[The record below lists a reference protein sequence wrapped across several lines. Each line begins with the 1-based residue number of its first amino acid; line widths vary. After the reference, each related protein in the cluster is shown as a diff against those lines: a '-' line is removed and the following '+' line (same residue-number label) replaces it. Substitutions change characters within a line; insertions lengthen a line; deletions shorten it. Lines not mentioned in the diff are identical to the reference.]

1 MMKKD
6 KFAALALAVLLAG
19 CSPAQPPAAQGI
31 SASSEPS
38 AASAIQ
44 LPVETAPEQQ
54 REVYQPEEGL
64 TAQETIAAYFD
75 QQYQAY
81 TSLSDIDI
89 SGLLDLNQMENRNLL
104 TWLQI
109 LNQRRRLLREND
121 LCYVETEVFPY
132 TILYEE
138 QPEDDRMSFWSSR
151 METDYDEV
159 YHFRISGEE
168 GRAYPPTFAVNAQH
182 TVFLKREGGI
192 WKIIRHY
199 YPGSVRSLRFAGE
212 LTLPSEEEMLAELKL
227 EFSSAQA
234 AQAVATPPGAAP
246 YNAEAAVD
254 YANRYMAKSNSEFYH
269 IGDWQGNCQNFVS
282 QALSHGFGDEMT
294 GEWFGGSGGGSAAW
308 ESVNSFWRFAVENG
322 GMGGQVVPSI
332 ASAQAG
338 DVMQTRTKGAGD
350 EDEYNHILIVT
361 DGERLLLAQNS
372 PACLVYYSDLVNV
385 QTRIFRPCYLFA

>member
-1 MMKKD
+1 
-6 KFAALALAVLLAG
+6 
-19 CSPAQPPAAQGI
+19 
-31 SASSEPS
+31 
-38 AASAIQ
+38 
-44 LPVETAPEQQ
+44 
-54 REVYQPEEGL
+54 
-64 TAQETIAAYFD
+64 
-75 QQYQAY
+75 
-81 TSLSDIDI
+81 
-89 SGLLDLNQMENRNLL
+89 
-104 TWLQI
+104 
-109 LNQRRRLLREND
+109 
-121 LCYVETEVFPY
+121 
-132 TILYEE
+132 
-138 QPEDDRMSFWSSR
+138 

-246 YNAEAAVD
+246 YNAEAVVD
-254 YANRYMAKSNSEFYH
+254 YANRYMAKPNSEFYH